1 MEQSFTEAVAS
12 SLIGSYLKT
21 PKYPI
26 WVVCSKSHFSVLFC
40 LKKELISDWKA
51 ERKFDLHYY
60 DELANQQEE
69 IHLPVGNPLTKPEIM
84 KPADWVLVKV
94 IKKKHWHHPK
104 WEGPY
109 QVLLTTPTAVKIAEL
124 TSWIHLS
131 HCKLVRQVGTE

>member
-12 SLIGSYLKT
+12 SLVREFLSRKIGSYLKT

-69 IHLPVGNPLTKPEIM
+69 IHLPVVTWLQDDNFIQFCLLLHASTSPDPTQVTVIM
-84 KPADWVLVKV
+84 KYLYV
-94 IKKKHWHHPK
+94 
-104 WEGPY
+104 
-109 QVLLTTPTAVKIAEL
+109 
-124 TSWIHLS
+124 SWY
-131 HCKLVRQVGTE
+131 RR